1 MYPLPLVR
9 EVPPQKQILTHSK
22 HATTAACPLFQTP
35 PRPPPSCPATSSS
48 THVYDQQWRISDFIS
63 GGGFKIFMEKWDYL
77 NGAKLGGGGMP
88 PRKLLKISTPLEKIS
103 TQKNMLTINPP
114 PIPFHFFYLFSF
126 IFQKKSENFGGS

>member
-9 EVPPQKQILTHSK
+9 GVPPQKQILTHSK

-77 NGAKLGGGGMP
+77 NGAKLGGWGHA
-88 PRKLLKISTPLEKIS
+88 PR
-103 TQKNMLTINPP
+103 
-114 PIPFHFFYLFSF
+114 
-126 IFQKKSENFGGS
+126 ENY

>member
-35 PRPPPSCPATSSS
+35 PRPPPTCPATSSS
-48 THVYDQQWRISDFIS
+48 THVYDQHWRISDFIS

-77 NGAKLGGGGMP
+77 NGAKLGGWGHAP
-88 PRKLLKISTPLEKIS
+88 EKII
-103 TQKNMLTINPP
+103 KNFNPTRKN
-114 PIPFHFFYLFSF
+114 LNT
-126 IFQKKSENFGGS
+126 KKYANN

>member
-9 EVPPQKQILTHSK
+9 EVPPSETYINSYKTCHNSSL
-22 HATTAACPLFQTP
+22 PLFQTP

-77 NGAKLGGGGMP
+77 NGAKLGGWGHAP
-88 PRKLLKISTPLEKIS
+88 EKIIKIFYPIR
-103 TQKNMLTINPP
+103 KNLNT
-114 PIPFHFFYLFSF
+114 
-126 IFQKKSENFGGS
+126 KKYANN